1 MRQRGLCIFV
11 SVNLNSAGV
20 PKLWCVSGTQG
31 YLWWYVSVFIKP
43 VFKTNKTITGKNY
56 IFTILR
62 DAKNLVLSIYIVCIV
77 VRVAPW
83 VVQESTPTIEIEEN
97 LFKKRPAQN

>member
-1 MRQRGLCIFV
+1 MRQRRHCIFV
-11 SVNLNSAGV
+11 SVNLNPAGV

-31 YLWWYVSVFIKP
+31 YLWWSVSVFIKP
-43 VFKTNKTITGKNY
+43 VFKTNKKITGKNY

-77 VRVAPW
+77 VRV
-83 VVQESTPTIEIEEN
+83 VQESTPTIEIEEN
-97 LFKKRPAQN
+97 LFGNRPAQN